1 MWWFLRPGVD
11 EKLNVYKSF
20 PPIVLAT
27 AGLGTSDF
35 LSAGMRV
42 IRQAQ
47 GFDTFTEYK
56 LLTTDN
62 LPILCPTIHRN
73 YLDVLNKS
81 TRGFG
86 FMSWKAE
93 LTYRVLKEHQG
104 EVLYLWVDAG
114 CEMFPTPIG
123 KFTMKRYLKRL
134 ERDGYLYFT
143 LKTPEVVQTKV
154 SLFDYFPSLRKTDT
168 SPQAQTT
175 FFGLYGEIGR
185 TIAQRWFDVVS
196 SDITT
201 VNEQDSYA
209 FDGSVVKHR
218 HDQSVFSL
226 VLKEM
231 GLMPNLKPIKSDKSA
246 IPFVNKLKYLTQP
259 VLACRNRTG
268 KSILE

>member
-1 MWWFLRPGVD
+1 
-11 EKLNVYKSF
+11 
-20 PPIVLAT
+20 
-27 AGLGTSDF
+27 
-35 LSAGMRV
+35 MRV
-42 IRQAQ
+42 IKQAQ
-47 GFDTFTEYK
+47 GFNTFTEYK
-56 LLTTDN
+56 LLTTEN
-62 LPILCPTIHRN
+62 LPTLCPKIQRN
-73 YLDVLNKS
+73 YLDVLNQS

-114 CEMFPTPIG
+114 CEMFPTLIG
-123 KFTMKRYLKRL
+123 KFTMKRYLRRL

-143 LKTPEVVQTKV
+143 LKTPEVAHTKV
-154 SLFDYFPSLRKTDT
+154 SLFDYFPSLTKTDT

-196 SDITT
+196 SDIAT
-201 VNEQDSYA
+201 VNEQDSFA
-209 FDGSVVKHR
+209 FDGSAVKHR

-231 GLMPNLKPIKSDKSA
+231 GLMHNLKPIKSGKSA
-246 IPFVNKLKYLTQP
+246 IPFLNKLKYLTQP

-268 KSILE
+268 KSIFE